1 MAEQRADIRLTNRIW
16 TKKRVEHEMDHVRLF
31 RYFGHNNS
39 RKDEYM
45 LYKTWLADW
54 LTNYVMPSAKDKTY
68 TRYADIVDQHL
79 VPKLGDY
86 EIEDLTP
93 IIVQRYITELMQ
105 SGNLRTGKG
114 LSANSINSIIT
125 VIQGSMSTAHL
136 LGLVSVYEMNKLKRP
151 KTQEKPIEVFTP
163 TEQKQIEQAVFA
175 DKREKMK
182 GVIICL
188 YTGLRIGELLA
199 LEWEDIDFGKAELTV
214 SKTCHDGKNK
224 NGDFCRITETP
235 KTANSRRTIALPKQL
250 LPILKEMR
258 RKSKSNLVI
267 SGEKPLFVRSY
278 QRSFELLL
286 KNLGI
291 PRRGFHALRHTFAT
305 RAIECGMDVKTLSE
319 TLGHKNASITLN
331 RYVHSLMEHKH
342 SMMDKVGK
350 NL

>member
-1 MAEQRADIRLTNRIW
+1 
-16 TKKRVEHEMDHVRLF
+16 
-31 RYFGHNNS
+31 
-39 RKDEYM
+39 M

-86 EIEDLTP
+86 EIENLTP

-163 TEQKQIEQAVFA
+163 NEQKRIEHAVLT
-175 DKREKMK
+175 DRREKMK
-182 GVIICL
+182 GVVICL

-235 KTANSRRTIALPKQL
+235 KTSNSRRTIALPKQL
-250 LPILKEMR
+250 LPILREMR
-258 RKSKSNLVI
+258 KKSQSNLVI

-291 PRRGFHALRHTFAT
+291 PHRGFHALRHTFAT

-319 TLGHKNASITLN
+319 TLGHKNATITLN

>member
-1 MAEQRADIRLTNRIW
+1 
-16 TKKRVEHEMDHVRLF
+16 
-31 RYFGHNNS
+31 
-39 RKDEYM
+39 M
-45 LYKTWLADW
+45 LYKTWLSDW
-54 LTNYVMPSAKDKTY
+54 LTNYVMPSVKDKTY

-151 KTQEKPIEVFTP
+151 RTQEKPIEVFTP
-163 TEQKQIEQAVFA
+163 IEQKQIEQAVFA

-199 LEWEDIDFGKAELTV
+199 LEWEDIDFGKAEMTV

-258 RKSKSNLVI
+258 RRSKSNLVI

-291 PRRGFHALRHTFAT
+291 PHRGFHALRHTFAT

>member
-1 MAEQRADIRLTNRIW
+1 
-16 TKKRVEHEMDHVRLF
+16 
-31 RYFGHNNS
+31 
-39 RKDEYM
+39 M

-199 LEWEDIDFGKAELTV
+199 LEWDDIDFQKRELHVTK
-214 SKTCHDGKNK
+214 SCHDGKDE
-224 NGDFCRITETP
+224 NGKICRITGTP
-235 KTANSRRTIALPKQL
+235 KTTHSTRVIPIPKQL
-250 LPILKEMR
+250 IPILRDMKKR
-258 RKSKSNLVI
+258 SNSPLVI
-267 SGEKPLFVRSY
+267 TDKGKIPSVRAY

-286 KNLGI
+286 GKIGV
-291 PRRGFHALRHTFAT
+291 PRHGFHSLRHTFAT
-305 RAIECGMDVKTLSE
+305 RAIECGMDVKSLSE
-319 TLGHKNASITLN
+319 ILGHKNSMVTLN
-331 RYVHSLMEHKH
+331 RYVHSMMEYKT
-342 SMMDKVGK
+342 SMMDKLGR

>member
-1 MAEQRADIRLTNRIW
+1 
-16 TKKRVEHEMDHVRLF
+16 
-31 RYFGHNNS
+31 
-39 RKDEYM
+39 M

-54 LTNYVMPSAKDKTY
+54 LTNYVMPSVKDKTY

-151 KTQEKPIEVFTP
+151 KNQEKPIEVFTP
-163 TEQKQIEQAVFA
+163 NEQKQIEHAVLT

-182 GVIICL
+182 GVVICL

-250 LPILKEMR
+250 LPILREMKK
-258 RKSKSNLVI
+258 KSKSRLVI
-267 SGEKPLFVRSY
+267 SGDKPLFVRSY

-291 PRRGFHALRHTFAT
+291 PRRGFHVLRHTFAT